1 VAFLLGLHLGQCFV
15 RTVTQGLGCA
25 VFATAK
31 IDRLGFFG
39 VVFHRGERAAFVRAI
54 AKWLRLAL
62 AAGAPVVIFTRFHIT
77 SVGGLLSDMGVHG
90 VSFSFNNFQLMKR
103 CSLLYL

>member
-1 VAFLLGLHLGQCFV
+1 VAFLLEQHLGQCFV
-15 RTVTQGLGCA
+15 RTIAQRLSRT

-31 IDRLGFFG
+31 IHGFDFFG

-62 AAGAPVVIFTRFHIT
+62 AAGAPVIIFARFHMT
-77 SVGGLLSDMGVHG
+77 GVGGLLGDMGFHG
-90 VSFSFNNFQLMKR
+90 VFLFI
-103 CSLLYL
+103 